1 LLLVVVFNHE
11 IYFGDNVVIPAKI
24 FLILVF
30 GFVCVVLTKESKTY
44 TNGVG
49 ETGFPHVED

>member
-11 IYFGDNVVIPAKI
+11 IYFGDNVVIPAKF